1 MRSSLYSRP
10 AGRLPA
16 TPVSA
21 EDEFGLMRAIAP
33 EIDSRD
39 EAALRAWWQG
49 NGNSANARRIKAGWE

>member
-1 MRSSLYSRP
+1 
-10 AGRLPA
+10 
-16 TPVSA
+16 VSA

-49 NGNSANARRIKAGWE
+49 NANSANARRIKAGWE